1 MGGVDGYRMKNI
13 NKATPSYSGEIGSP
27 ITKRLDSSNPFVV
40 QQDEV
45 KIMEEIGVDEIELE
59 MK

>member
-1 MGGVDGYRMKNI
+1 VTISTEVNFMGGVDGYRMKNI

-40 QQDEV
+40 Q
-45 KIMEEIGVDEIELE
+45 
-59 MK
+59 